1 MCNHLNAFW
10 ALLEGAKAPS
20 TSKSRPQIS
29 SPINF
34 DHVLHVGFNGET
46 GEFEGLPK
54 EWEAHLQNSNISKK
68 ERQENPETII
78 AVSWNGF
85 QIDASTKWLAGSIID
100 LTDREPHG
108 LWAIG

>member
-1 MCNHLNAFW
+1 M
-10 ALLEGAKAPS
+10 EGAKAPS

-78 AVSWNGF
+78 AVSIIRGLDSRIHFSTLAKIGF
-85 QIDASTKWLAGSIID
+85 LID
-100 LTDREPHG
+100 TD
-108 LWAIG
+108 

>member
-1 MCNHLNAFW
+1 M
-10 ALLEGAKAPS
+10 EGAKAPS

-34 DHVLHVGFNGET
+34 DHVLHVGFNAET

-54 EWEAHLQNSNISKK
+54 EWEQQLQNSNISKK

-78 AVSWNGF
+78 AVSTPSRQVIAVLQA
-85 QIDASTKWLAGSIID
+85 QIRFST
-100 LTDREPHG
+100 LT
-108 LWAIG
+108 

>member
-78 AVSWNGF
+78 AVSKTSVRCP
-85 QIDASTKWLAGSIID
+85 DS
-100 LTDREPHG
+100 
-108 LWAIG
+108 

>member
-1 MCNHLNAFW
+1 M
-10 ALLEGAKAPS
+10 EGAKAPS

-78 AVSWNGF
+78 AVSKTSVRGPDSHIHCSTLAKMGF
-85 QIDASTKWLAGSIID
+85 LIDVD
-100 LTDREPHG
+100 
-108 LWAIG
+108 

>member
-1 MCNHLNAFW
+1 M
-10 ALLEGAKAPS
+10 EGAKAPS

-34 DHVLHVGFNGET
+34 DHVLHVGFNADT

-54 EWEAHLQNSNISKK
+54 EWEQQLQNSNISKK

-78 AVSWNGF
+78 AVSLKYIISNL
-85 QIDASTKWLAGSIID
+85 KWLSNWYWSVA
-100 LTDREPHG
+100 L
-108 LWAIG
+108 

>member
-1 MCNHLNAFW
+1 M
-10 ALLEGAKAPS
+10 EGAKAPS

-34 DHVLHVGFNGET
+34 DHVLHVGFNADT

-54 EWEAHLQNSNISKK
+54 EWEQQLQNSNISKK

-78 AVSWNGF
+78 AVSLNF
-85 QIDASTKWLAGSIID
+85 ILNDSFISD
-100 LTDREPHG
+100 LK
-108 LWAIG
+108 